1 MKQDWTNQ
9 LRDKMAGY
17 EEPAPEGLWDEIEKS
32 LDSIPKN
39 KESHKIA
46 WITVLK
52 YSSATMAAVALCLI
66 GFFFINKQNYD
77 HSYRTSSNMIS
88 EPANKNIAISKRSK
102 ISADNNILASAKYV
116 NIKKNTS
123 NPNTYSAEKDFS
135 RNILNNEVYTKLP
148 TKKEEKTD
156 TVKSISGKDNTTNK
170 KEYNYPKHYYNN
182 MALAENLH
190 HAENK
195 WDFNLYVSN
204 IPSQEIN
211 NNSYSSLLMAARN
224 NNSSMDVCYGL
235 MNDPIPGNK
244 YNYETSNPLLNVQ
257 SNSLSKENKT
267 KIKHKQPVRFGIT
280 AKYSLDSR
288 WAIETGVTY
297 TYLTSDIYSGADA
310 NNYQSKQKLHY
321 MGIPINAIYTIWN
334 NKIISVYISGG
345 GMGEYCID
353 GKLTTDYTIDNIVE
367 SSADEKIKDHH
378 IQWSINSSI
387 GFQYNF
393 LPHCSIYMEP
403 GVSHHF
409 KDGSDIQTIYKE
421 HPTDFS
427 LKFGI
432 RFSIK

>member
-39 KESHKIA
+39 KKSHKTA
-46 WITVLK
+46 LITVLK

-66 GFFFINKQNYD
+66 GFFFINKRNYD

-88 EPANKNIAISKRSK
+88 EPANKNIAISKNSN
-102 ISADNNILASAKYV
+102 ISVYNNILASAKYV

-135 RNILNNEVYTKLP
+135 RNILNNEVYTELP

-156 TVKSISGKDNTTNK
+156 TIKSISGKDNTTNK

-182 MALAENLH
+182 TALAGNLH
-190 HAENK
+190 HVENK

-224 NNSSMDVCYGL
+224 NNSSMDICYGL

-244 YNYETSNPLLNVQ
+244 YNYETSDPLLNVQ

-321 MGIPINAIYTIWN
+321 IGIPINAIYTIWN

-367 SSADEKIKDHH
+367 SSADENIKDNH

-393 LPHCSIYMEP
+393 LPHCGIYIEP
-403 GVSHHF
+403 GASHHF